1 MTDLISYQPI
11 EAELWRLL
19 PAMKRAEY
27 LQSATDTLVKLLDNK
42 PKARKAIK
50 HILKQATQLD
60 KRTMLKG
67 ATGESNELYNQARG
81 KTLVMGLKEAEKLP
95 ILVHVISALLTGNQV
110 GIYSS
115 GEDNFA
121 EKVVDILI
129 ENGLSEAVI
138 YLNIAD
144 SKEKIDEMVNDK
156 RLAQVG
162 VVGTIEEVKALSA
175 KFSQTDSILTQIIP
189 IIDQENLSE
198 IFSPDYLH
206 RFSTERV
213 MTINTTAIGGNASLL
228 ELGVSEK

>member
-1 MTDLISYQPI
+1 MTDLISYQPV
-11 EAELWRLL
+11 EAEAWRLL
-19 PAMKRAEY
+19 PAIKRAEY
-27 LQSATDTLVKLLDNK
+27 LQKATDTLVKLVDNK
-42 PKARKAIK
+42 VKARKAIK
-50 HILKQATQLD
+50 QILKQASHLD
-60 KRTMLKG
+60 KKVMLTG

-81 KTLVMGLKEAEKLP
+81 KTLVMGLKDAEKLP

-115 GEDNFA
+115 GEDDFA

-129 ENGLSEAVI
+129 ENGVSDAVI
-138 YLNIAD
+138 YLTIAD
-144 SKEKIDEMVNDK
+144 SKEKIDEMVQDK

-189 IIDQENLSE
+189 IVDQENLSE
-198 IFSPDYLH
+198 IFNPDYLH

-213 MTINTTAIGGNASLL
+213 LTINTTAIGGNASLL
-228 ELGVSEK
+228 ELGVSK

>member
-11 EAELWRLL
+11 QVEAWRLL

-27 LQSATDTLVKLLDNK
+27 LQSATENLTKLIDDK
-42 PKARKAIK
+42 AKARKAIK
-50 HILKQATQLD
+50 HILKQASQLD
-60 KRTMLKG
+60 KRTMLMG
-67 ATGESNELYNQARG
+67 ATGESNELYYQARG
-81 KTLVMGLKEAEKLP
+81 KTLVMGLKDAEKLP
-95 ILVHVISALLTGNQV
+95 ILVQVISALLTGNEV

-115 GEDNFA
+115 GEDDFLK
-121 EKVVDILI
+121 KVVDILI
-129 ENGLSEAVI
+129 ENGISDAVI

-175 KFSQTDSILTQIIP
+175 KFSQTESILTQIIP

-198 IFSPDYLH
+198 IFNPDYLH
-206 RFSTERV
+206 RFSTGRV
-213 MTINTTAIGGNASLL
+213 LTINTTAIGGNASLL